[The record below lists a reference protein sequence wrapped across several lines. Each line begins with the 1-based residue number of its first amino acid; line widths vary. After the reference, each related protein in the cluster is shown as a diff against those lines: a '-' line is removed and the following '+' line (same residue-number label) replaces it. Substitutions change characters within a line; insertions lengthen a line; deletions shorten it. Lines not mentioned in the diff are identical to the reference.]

1 MKVNFVDAPR
11 DELRRFRNG
20 TVALGTATDPYQPLR
35 GRTRAW
41 LAQLPPGV
49 ADRIAT
55 GDAEELLGGP

>member
-1 MKVNFVDAPR
+1 MKVNFGDVLR

-20 TVALGTATDPYQPLR
+20 TVALGTAT
-35 GRTRAW
+35 GW

-55 GDAEELLGGP
+55 GNAEELFGGR